1 MSIAATAANAS
12 FSLSQNVASP
22 SRTSNEFSNVNLADN
37 ETHPS
42 NIDSRKRPP
51 TISSSVAHTSSS
63 LPAKRPNPSHV
74 RIPTSDTNRTQ
85 KSTSEVPAC
94 LERLVRTIVR
104 MFYSREHSL
113 IVDML
118 VRNTIMKENDLC
130 ERLRF
135 EEKQLRQ
142 YLRTLKQDQ
151 LIKSK
156 LQLETDASGKTTKI
170 THYFIEYKLFVN
182 IVKYRLDQV
191 QRRLEAEQRKTT
203 SRATFKCPSCAMTYT
218 DLEVDRLLDPENPG
232 RLICVYCQA
241 EVVEEK
247 DNVSRTD
254 ARALIAK
261 FHHQVREPI
270 DNMLRECD
278 AVHLSSSILEPEI
291 RPLEPLNEDAEMDYR
306 SSDSSRFSLDSESSA
321 SFNRRNDTQFG
332 PTESRVRIVLTGQS
346 DKGSQN
352 TKARPIWMADSTINS
367 GPMAGLGELDRG
379 SGTDFGST
387 QFSSSSDQ
395 TAVLGSSSNESLTQ
409 TLAPG
414 RVPTG
419 FSTASGSS
427 GGLSSTV
434 SADLQ
439 SSNPTGVSTA
449 TSSDIMQL
457 LLVHERRRM
466 ANQHSGKSTH
476 LVPKNR
482 PIKNPVPPSFSDRST
497 GNKEQGSPESND
509 KPQLLV
515 CLGGRMIPYA
525 EITGSMIKTMTPQER
540 AEYVRVG
547 KQLYMDVMMQ

>member
-1 MSIAATAANAS
+1 MSIAATGTNES
-12 FSLSQNVASP
+12 FSLPRTVASP
-22 SRTSNEFSNVNLADN
+22 IGTGSDFPKVGHTENGNPLPNV
-37 ETHPS
+37 
-42 NIDSRKRPP
+42 DSRKRPLN
-51 TISSSVAHTSSS
+51 TTSSVPNNST
-63 LPAKRPNPSHV
+63 LPAKRPIPSHS
-74 RIPTSDTNRTQ
+74 RALPSDSNRGQ
-85 KSTSEVPAC
+85 KSSNEVPAC

-156 LQLETDASGKTTKI
+156 LQLETDTSGKTTKI

-203 SRATFKCPSCAMTYT
+203 SRASFKCPSCAMTYT

-247 DNVSRTD
+247 DNASRTD

-291 RPLEPLNEDAEMDYR
+291 RPLEPLTEDADMHYK
-306 SSDSSRFSLDSESSA
+306 SSDSSLSAIGSESTPS
-321 SFNRRNDTQFG
+321 SSRRIDTPFG

-346 DKGSQN
+346 DKSSQKS
-352 TKARPIWMADSTINS
+352 KARPVWMADSTINS

-379 SGTDFGST
+379 PGTDFGST
-387 QFSSSSDQ
+387 HFNSSADQ
-395 TAVLGSSSNESLTQ
+395 GTILGSSSNESVTQ

-419 FSTASGSS
+419 FSTTGGSA
-427 GGLSSTV
+427 GVLSSTS
-434 SADLQ
+434 SADSQ
-439 SSNPTGVSTA
+439 SSNATAAATA
-449 TSSDIMQL
+449 TYSDIMQL
-457 LLVHERRRM
+457 LLVHERRRT
-466 ANQHSGKSTH
+466 ANQHAGKGSH
-476 LVPKNR
+476 LVQHSGQDASEP
-482 PIKNPVPPSFSDRST
+482 
-497 GNKEQGSPESND
+497 GD
-509 KPQLLV
+509 KPQFLV
-515 CLGGRMIPYA
+515 CLSGRMIPYS

-547 KQLYMDVMMQ
+547 KELYMDVMMQ